1 MSKSVYEL
9 WLEDVEA
16 GIARELE
23 NGEVEY
29 KCVRCKKFVNSFDLV
44 CDGPLVCESCDQG
57 Y

>member
-29 KCVRCKKFVNSFDLV
+29 KCTRCKKFVNSFDLV
-44 CDGPLVCESCDQG
+44 TDGPLVCETCDQG
-57 Y
+57 